1 MGYLRGTKKTMSAT
15 MAAGRP
21 FRKPTLRNQVNALQR
36 QVNRQKPEVQHLIQ
50 NNSITSTSPGPQAY
64 TSSPVENLVGDAKF
78 REMITGDQWM
88 LNYLQLKVNSGSAL
102 RYLRVVVYFPK
113 RPGHKWTP
121 GSYPTTE
128 FLDPS
133 EFTILRD
140 ISFSN
145 ANYNSTTM
153 GNNFFI
159 PLNKLCVYDSDTATI
174 EKSNLRIAFIFDEVA
189 EGFPGLDFGWKL
201 AFSNK

>member
-50 NNSITSTSPGPQAY
+50 NNSITSTSPGNQLY
-64 TSSPVENLVGDAKF
+64 TSSPVENLVGNADF
-78 REMITGDQWM
+78 RQKITGDQWM

-102 RYLRVVVYFPK
+102 KYLRIIVYIAK
-113 RPGHKWTP
+113 RPGHKWTN

-133 EFTILRD
+133 EFTVIRD
-140 ISFSN
+140 ISMPNTNF
-145 ANYNSTTM
+145 NSTSM

-159 PLNKLCVYDSDTATI
+159 PLNKLVVYDSDSATI
-174 EKSNLRIAFIFDEVA
+174 EKGNLRIAFIFDEVA

-201 AFSNK
+201 GFSNK